1 MHQDLPKDEVNK
13 CPALNAGNARASV
26 TDQWIA
32 HVRSADGAIQTVRS
46 HLLGV
51 GGKSALLAQKAGLAK
66 AAQVLGLMHDF
77 GKYSAQFRDYINS
90 ATGRISS
97 GAIDPDIDGERV
109 DAKGLKG
116 KIDHSTA
123 GAQWV
128 YRTLMATV
136 GSESFESKKELCAQ
150 LLALCIASHHSG
162 LIDCID
168 ATSNN
173 SFKKRISKD
182 DKDTHLKECM
192 KNADPA
198 LLEQAQALCSS
209 EMVDEL
215 WVAIQSILSAP
226 SQTNKV
232 KEFQLG
238 MLTRFL
244 FSALID
250 ADRMD
255 SADFE
260 NPQNIPQRS
269 LNKPDWAIPIKRLET
284 HLKKMATIS
293 ADLPSAINHI
303 RQDISQK
310 CKERAC
316 ELQDIYT
323 LSVPTGGGKTL
334 ASLRY
339 ALHHAQSHQLDRII
353 FIIPYTSIIEQ
364 NANAVR
370 AVIESEE
377 DERPWVLE
385 HHSNLEPEK
394 QTWQSKLFTENWDS
408 PIVFTTMVQF
418 LEACFAG
425 GTQSPRRFHQ
435 LAKAVL
441 VFDEIQ
447 TLPIQCV
454 HIFCNALSF
463 FVNHASTT
471 ALLCT
476 ATQPILNSVPEP
488 KYGQLQLSQ
497 NHELVGD
504 WASLSQVFAQLDR
517 VEVVNRCE
525 PTGWSLE
532 TMRDF
537 VLSQFNQTQSVL
549 VIVNTKAWAQ
559 KLYIACK
566 ATGISEDA
574 LFHLSTNQCAAH
586 RKALLDGSSGI
597 KHRLGA
603 GQPVLCISTQLIEA
617 GVDVSFACVVRFLAG
632 LDSIAQAAG
641 RCNRHGERI
650 DAQGTQIK
658 GKVYVVKPDQ
668 ESTDMLPEIEVG
680 KRCTQ
685 RVFDEMA
692 GANLPNNAVSPEVIR
707 QYFKYFFYQR
717 KDQMCYPLSDGS
729 GRNLLSLL
737 ADNRRGQGGN
747 GGKNHIREQKG
758 SGKLLMQSFMEAGKV
773 FKAIDAPTQSVIV
786 PFEDG
791 ANLIAELCRLDPNYP
806 EFYKTLRRAQ
816 KFSVNVFPTVW
827 EQLIKARAAIP
838 IQDTGIYFLL
848 DSNYDKAFGLSI
860 DSTGRTTFMGI

>member
-1 MHQDLPKDEVNK
+1 MQADVSTNRGEMRHIVDGVGERVNE
-13 CPALNAGNARASV
+13 GS
-26 TDQWIA
+26 QWIA
-32 HVRSADGAIQTVRS
+32 HVRHEDGAIQTVAS

-51 GGKSALLAQKAGLAK
+51 GDKSAAIAQKMGLARAGK
-66 AAQVLGLMHDF
+66 IQGLLHDF
-77 GKYSAQFRDYINS
+77 GKYSVQFRNYINS
-90 ATGRISS
+90 ATGRLNSQSINQ
-97 GAIDPDIDGERV
+97 DIDGELV
-109 DAKGLKG
+109 DTAKLKG
-116 KIDHSTA
+116 TIDHSTA

-128 YRTLMATV
+128 YQALMGTV
-136 GSESFESKKELCAQ
+136 GTGSFEIKKELCAQ
-150 LLALCIASHHSG
+150 MLAVCIASHHSG
-162 LIDCID
+162 LIDCINAAGD
-168 ATSNN
+168 N
-173 SFKKRISKD
+173 SFKKRIAKD
-182 DKDTHLKECM
+182 DKDTHLTECLL
-192 KNADPA
+192 NADVA
-198 LLEQAQALCSS
+198 LLQKAQTLCSP
-209 EMVDEL
+209 ELVNEL
-215 WVAIQSILSAP
+215 WTIVQDILTTPAAS
-226 SQTNKV
+226 NMV

-260 NPQNIPQRS
+260 NPQNIAQRS

-284 HLKKMATIS
+284 HLQRMAAAPVDS
-293 ADLPSAINHI
+293 PSAINHI

-310 CKERAC
+310 CQERAY
-316 ELQDIYT
+316 EQQGIYT

-364 NANAVR
+364 NAKAVR
-370 AVIESEE
+370 DVIESEE

-385 HHSNLEPEK
+385 HHSNLEPDK

-418 LEACFAG
+418 LEVCFAG

-435 LAKAVL
+435 LAKAIL

-454 HIFCNALSF
+454 HMFCNALSF
-463 FVNHASTT
+463 LVNHADTT

-476 ATQPILNSVPEP
+476 ATQPILNEVPQP
-488 KYGQLQLSQ
+488 KYGQLQLNQ
-497 NHELVGD
+497 DHELAGD
-504 WASLSQVFAQLDR
+504 WTPLNRVFAQLDR
-517 VEVVNRCE
+517 VEVINRCE
-525 PTGWSLE
+525 TQGWSPE
-532 TMRDF
+532 VMRDF
-537 VLSQFNQTQSVL
+537 VLEQFQQTHSVL
-549 VIVNTKAWAQ
+549 VIVNTKEWAQ
-559 KLYIACK
+559 KLYITCQAE
-566 ATGISEDA
+566 GIAEDA

-586 RKALLDGSSGI
+586 RKALLDGPFGI
-597 KHRLGA
+597 KRRLEA

-641 RCNRHGERI
+641 RCNRHGERT
-650 DAQGTQIK
+650 DAEGNQIK
-658 GKVYVVKPDQ
+658 GKVYVVKPDR
-668 ESTDMLPEIEVG
+668 EGTSMLPEIEVG
-680 KRCTQ
+680 KRCAQ

-692 GANLPNNAVSPEVIR
+692 DAHLPNSAVSPAVIT
-707 QYFKYFFYQR
+707 QYFKYFFYER

-758 SGKLLMQSFMEAGKV
+758 KEKLLMQSFMEAGKA

-791 ANLIAELCRLDPNYP
+791 ANLIAELCRLDPNHP
-806 EFYKTLRRAQ
+806 EFYKTLRHTQ
-816 KFSVNVFPTVW
+816 KFSVNVFPNVW
-827 EQLIKARAAIP
+827 ERLMKARAVMP

-848 DSNYDKAFGLSI
+848 DSCYDKAFGLSI
-860 DSTGRTTFMGI
+860 